1 MIRRRIATFLAIIA
15 APLSLAAADAD
26 PRRVNLEEAMTIALA
41 EQPSMTI
48 ASANE
53 RIAGIRLQE
62 ARSAW
67 LPVLEASEAYSR
79 GNNPV
84 FVFGSLLEQGRF
96 GAANFDPA
104 FLNNPPSLT
113 NYRSALS
120 LRYPLFD
127 QFQRIER
134 TAAAKSGVARAAAE
148 SSGTAQSVRL
158 GVLRVFYGALLAA
171 EEERVAEQAVTSAE
185 ADVKRI
191 RDRVD
196 TGLLVQSDL
205 LAAEVQSATFR
216 QRAVAAQGEAAIARR
231 ALANALG
238 RPHEAFA
245 PDGALVARD
254 LPLPDLST
262 LVASGVDARS
272 DVRAARLDE
281 TIAATQQRA
290 AAGRLLPRLDA
301 FANWGASGG
310 SFSQR
315 NSDHTLGVVA
325 TWRIADPTVWQ
336 ERRRAAEEVKI
347 AEARRTETAN
357 GAELAIATAWEHTRA
372 ASAREQIASQSIA
385 QADEVLRIV
394 RDRYEQGLTSITEVL
409 RAQTALMEARLLALD
424 AIYDHSISYAELLAS
439 SGRLD
444 SLDMFTRPAVRSTGE
459 AQ

>member
-1 MIRRRIATFLAIIA
+1 VIRRRLATILAIIA
-15 APLSLAAADAD
+15 TPLTLTAADAN
-26 PRRVNLEEAMTIALA
+26 PRRLSIEEAITIALA

-67 LPVLEASEAYSR
+67 LPVLEATEAYTR

-104 FLNNPPSLT
+104 FLNDPPSLT
-113 NYRSALS
+113 NYRTILS

-127 QFQRIER
+127 GFQRIER
-134 TAAAKSGVARAAAE
+134 TAAAKSGASRAAAE

-158 GVLRVFYGALLAA
+158 GVLRAFYGALLAA
-171 EEERVAEQAVTSAE
+171 EEQRVAEQAVTSAE
-185 ADVKRI
+185 ADLKRI

-216 QRAVAAQGEAAIARR
+216 QRAVAARGEAAIARR

-238 RPHEAFA
+238 RPHESFE
-245 PDGALVARD
+245 PIGALVTRD
-254 LPLPDLST
+254 LPLPELSD

-272 DVRAARLDE
+272 DVRTSRLDQ

-290 AAGRLLPRLDA
+290 ATGALLPRIDA

-310 SFSQR
+310 SISQR

-325 TWRIADPTVWQ
+325 TWRIADPTVWE

-347 AEARRTETAN
+347 AEARHTQTMN
-357 GAELAIATAWEHTRA
+357 DAELAIVTAWEHTRA
-372 ASAREQIASQSIA
+372 AAARETIASQSIA

-409 RAQTALMEARLLALD
+409 RAQTALLEARLRALD
-424 AIYDHSISYAELLAS
+424 AIYDHSISYAELLQS

-444 SLDMFTRPAVRSTGE
+444 SLDMFTRAAVRSTGE
-459 AQ
+459 GQ